1 MENNK
6 QKTSSSGSGSSGLAI
21 GIQFIEKLLYVQH
34 VDNEKKMVSEISNR
48 CLQGYLLADRN
59 IFSDSNFMEYL
70 QNSNENRIILKRSM
84 KDKIRKV
91 TIYSNPLSSISLSKN
106 NVTIHAFVV
115 FETENDW
122 NGSCKKTWWS
132 LEKNGKYIVL
142 QQSPNQ
148 DDVIN
153 KIYDTEKKK
162 SVERLGPI
170 KKGKS
175 YSIAVF
181 DRVENVLRIIWESNQ
196 LSNRYHFLF
205 SNCQNF
211 ASFVFEKLCHGRKK
225 WSTKTSAIV
234 DRIGW
239 KNKKIIQPGIKVD
252 AFKYKTILNDDKF
265 ECCKALMEGRMEDY
279 EELTNDLTIE
289 CLNDV
294 DSQGYTLLEWA
305 TVFSTSQWP
314 IDEELKKIGAE
325 IPLDEKL
332 FKQNVFF
339 IALQYLP
346 PNQKSKLFESLDK
359 IDIHGVNPT
368 GDTALHLAL
377 YGKKWEMAVKF
388 LKKFEEYDVNRTNN
402 REETPLHLAAK
413 FNCGFGLL
421 KKILHR
427 TNSEYVN
434 KVDGNGWTA
443 LHYAIDNESKPMVKK
458 LITRNDVKVNLK
470 NNDNVTANQCASKWK
485 DIPSD
490 LLKLI
495 SDRSANVAK
504 EN

>member
-1 MENNK
+1 M
-6 QKTSSSGSGSSGLAI
+6 
-21 GIQFIEKLLYVQH
+21 
-34 VDNEKKMVSEISNR
+34 
-48 CLQGYLLADRN
+48 
-59 IFSDSNFMEYL
+59 
-70 QNSNENRIILKRSM
+70 
-84 KDKIRKV
+84 
-91 TIYSNPLSSISLSKN
+91 
-106 NVTIHAFVV
+106 
-115 FETENDW
+115 
-122 NGSCKKTWWS
+122 
-132 LEKNGKYIVL
+132 
-142 QQSPNQ
+142 
-148 DDVIN
+148 
-153 KIYDTEKKK
+153 
-162 SVERLGPI
+162 
-170 KKGKS
+170 
-175 YSIAVF
+175 
-181 DRVENVLRIIWESNQ
+181 
-196 LSNRYHFLF
+196 
-205 SNCQNF
+205 
-211 ASFVFEKLCHGRKK
+211 
-225 WSTKTSAIV
+225 
-234 DRIGW
+234 
-239 KNKKIIQPGIKVD
+239 D
-252 AFKYKTILNDDKF
+252 AFKYKSILNDEKF

-279 EELTNDLTIE
+279 EELTNNLTIE
-289 CLNDV
+289 SLNSV

-339 IALQYLP
+339 IVLQYLP

-377 YGKKWEMAVKF
+377 YGKKCGMAVKF
-388 LKKFEEYDVNRTNN
+388 LKKFEEYDVNKTNN

-413 FNCGFGLL
+413 FNCGFGLF
-421 KKILHR
+421 KKILNR

-443 LHYAIDNESKPMVKK
+443 LHYAIDNESKPIVKK

-470 NNDNVTANQCASKWK
+470 NNDNVTANQCSSKWK

-495 SDRSANVAK
+495 SDRSANEAK